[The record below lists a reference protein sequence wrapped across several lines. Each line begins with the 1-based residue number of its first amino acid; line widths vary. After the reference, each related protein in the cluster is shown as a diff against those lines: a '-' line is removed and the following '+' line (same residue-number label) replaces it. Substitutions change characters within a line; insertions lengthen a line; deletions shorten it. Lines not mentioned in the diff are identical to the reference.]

1 MGIVRFS
8 LSLWLV
14 VALPAEE
21 LNSLRFKPQNM
32 DPTCKPCDDFYKFA
46 VGGWTASHPIPAA
59 YPRWTNFQALAERNR
74 DLMREILEAAG
85 AAKAPAGSDEQKI
98 GDYYAAC
105 MDEAGIE
112 KAGATPLQPD
122 LKEIAS
128 LKTRRDFPRVLAA
141 LHATGTNAL
150 FNFGAQPDANDSS
163 KIIAGVF
170 QSGLGLPDRDFYLK
184 NDEKSETIRKEYLQH
199 LTRMMTLI
207 GEADATAASRI
218 FAFEKQLAT
227 AMMERTQLRDP
238 KATNHPMPVAEFV
251 KLMPSFDWAAYFK
264 LRQAPAFTTVNAAQP
279 EYLKALDKL
288 LTTASLDDVRTYL
301 RWQVAHGAAAYLS
314 KAFVDEAFSL
324 TKVLT
329 GAKEQL
335 PRWRRC
341 VASTD
346 EQLGEALGRKFVE
359 KHYPAKAKQRMN
371 ELIDNLFVVL
381 REDLGK
387 ADWMTQSTRS
397 QALAKLDS
405 FKRKVG
411 HTEKWRDYSSVKV
424 ARKSYFANALETSRF
439 EVRRDLKKIGQPVD
453 RGEWLMTPP
462 EVNAY
467 YHSRNIE
474 IVFPAGI
481 LQPPFFDFEADD
493 GLNYGAI
500 GAVIGHEIIHGFDDN
515 GRQFDAQGNLRDW
528 WTAEDAKKY
537 KDRADCVENQF
548 SSFKVQDGLNVNG
561 KLVLG
566 ESIADLGGL
575 RLAYRALQKSMAGKP
590 RPALIDGFTPEQ
602 RFFMGWAQVWAANY
616 RPEFERMTTMTDPH
630 PLPRFRVNGPLS
642 NLPEFREAFMCQ
654 AGDPMVR
661 RPADA
666 CRVW

>member
-1 MGIVRFS
+1 VI
-8 LSLWLV
+8 
-14 VALPAEE
+14 
-21 LNSLRFKPQNM
+21 
-32 DPTCKPCDDFYKFA
+32 
-46 VGGWTASHPIPAA
+46 
-59 YPRWTNFQALAERNR
+59 
-74 DLMREILEAAG
+74 
-85 AAKAPAGSDEQKI
+85 SDEQKL
-98 GDYYAAC
+98 GDYYTAC
-105 MDEAGIE
+105 MDEASIE
-112 KAGATPLQPD
+112 KAGFTPLLPD
-122 LKEIAS
+122 LKAIDG
-128 LKTRRDFPRVLAA
+128 LKNVRDFPRVLAF
-141 LHATGTNAL
+141 LHSTGTNVL
-150 FNFGAQPDANDSS
+150 FNFGSQPDAQDSS
-163 KIIAGVF
+163 RIVAGVF

-184 NDEKSETIRKEYLQH
+184 ADEKSETTRKEYLQH
-199 LTRMMTLI
+199 IGRMLKLL
-207 GEADATAASRI
+207 GDQDETAADRI
-218 FAFEKQLAT
+218 FALEKAMAT
-227 AMMERTQLRDP
+227 AMMERTKLRDP
-238 KATNHPMPVAEFV
+238 KATNHPMAVAEFA
-251 KLMPSFDWAAYFK
+251 KLMPAFNWASYWK
-264 LRQAPAFTTVNAAQP
+264 LRQTPALTQVNAGQP
-279 EYLKALDKL
+279 EYLKALNQL
-288 LTTASLDDVRTYL
+288 LTSVPIADFRTYL
-301 RWQVAHGAAAYLS
+301 RWHAVRGAAPFMT
-314 KAFVDEAFSL
+314 KAFADEAFSF

-341 VASTD
+341 VQATD

-371 ELIDNLFVVL
+371 ELIDNLFAVL
-381 REDLGK
+381 REDLTA
-387 ADWMTQSTRS
+387 ADWMSNSTRA

-411 HTEKWRDYSSVKV
+411 HTEKWRDYSTVKI
-424 ARKSYFANALETSRF
+424 ARKSYFANSLETSRF

-493 GLNYGAI
+493 AINYGGI

-528 WTAEDAKKY
+528 WTAEDGKKY
-537 KDRADCVENQF
+537 QERANCVENQF

-575 RLAYRALQKSMAGKP
+575 RLSYRAFQKSLQGKP
-590 RPALIDGFTPEQ
+590 KPEKVDGFTPEQ
-602 RFFMGWAQVWAANY
+602 RFFLGWAQVWASNY
-616 RPEFERMTTMTDPH
+616 RAEYERMTTLTDPH

-642 NLPEFREAFMCQ
+642 NLPEFRRAFGCQ
-654 AGDPMVR
+654 SSDPMVR
-661 RPADA
+661 KEGDR